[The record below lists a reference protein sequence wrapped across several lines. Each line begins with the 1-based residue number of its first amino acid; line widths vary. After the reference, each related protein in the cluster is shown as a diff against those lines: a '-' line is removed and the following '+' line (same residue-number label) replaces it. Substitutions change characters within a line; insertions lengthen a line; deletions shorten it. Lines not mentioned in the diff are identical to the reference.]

1 MIALT
6 VAAKPLS
13 KLPAKSGVFAATT
26 ATLRYSGNWLR
37 NSCRALCRSQPW
49 VSASAVVSRPIT
61 AGFCFSQITRS
72 ASTILSSA
80 PITELT

>member
-1 MIALT
+1 MSALT

-13 KLPAKSGVFAATT
+13 KLPAKSGVFTGIT
-26 ATLRYSGNWLR
+26 ATPWYSGYSRRNWC
-37 NSCRALCRSQPW
+37 SALCRSQPW

-72 ASTILSSA
+72 ASTTLSSA